1 MAPLEELSYGM
12 NLTGQDPAELT
23 KSLFQLAAEIA
34 QDPAELA
41 RSGAELAVAQAG
53 LALEVSRLLLGSS
66 EEPAIKPDPSD
77 RRFKDPAWQ
86 ESPWHRGVLGSYL
99 LWARWWGNQ
108 MQASR
113 LEGPAR
119 RKAAFAL
126 NLLLDAA
133 APTNLPWLNP
143 SVWKQT
149 VETGGMSLAR
159 GGINALTDILLNNG
173 RPRQV
178 DVTPFELGRNLAATP
193 GRVVLRNELIELLM
207 YEPQTEHVHRNP
219 LVCSPPWIN
228 KYYVMDLAPDRS
240 FIEYAVRA
248 GHTVFAISYRNPD
261 ASMRDLGMEDY
272 LRLGWLTA
280 VEAAQSIT
288 EAPKVNVLGL
298 CLGGTL
304 TGIGLAYLA
313 ARGEQERI
321 GWAAFTNT
329 LLDFSE
335 PGDLG
340 VFADEAGVRSLEAR
354 MQKKGYLEASTMAG
368 TFDWMR
374 GNDLVWSYVI
384 SNWYMGKQPPAF
396 DILAW
401 NSDST
406 NMPAT
411 MHSEYL
417 RSCYLENRLA
427 RPGAFRIADTNLD
440 LSTID
445 VPVYVLGAQND
456 HIAPWR
462 GTYRTTQLVGGE
474 ARYVLTSA
482 GHIAG
487 IVNPPD
493 NPKTFHYV
501 RDDCPADPEA
511 WLEGARRVSRSW
523 WEDWAEWAA
532 ERSGD
537 QVAPPAVPPG
547 DPAPGR
553 YVRNQVGGLRTLSGL
568 TPQAAES
575 NGNGSGKPG
584 RSRRTRNVS
593 SGDGR

>member
-23 KSLFQLAAEIA
+23 RSLLRLAAEIA
-34 QDPAELA
+34 EDPAELA
-41 RSGAELAVAQAG
+41 RSGAELALAEAG
-53 LALEVSRLLLGSS
+53 LALEVSRLLLGSN

-77 RRFKDPAWQ
+77 RRFSDPAWRD
-86 ESPWHRGVLGSYL
+86 SPWLRGVLGSYL
-99 LWARWWGNQ
+99 LWARWWGTQ
-108 MQASR
+108 MNASR

-126 NLLLDAA
+126 NLVLDAA

-143 SVWKQT
+143 SVWKQA
-149 VETGGMSLAR
+149 VDTGGMSLVR
-159 GGINALTDILLNNG
+159 GGVNALTDMLLNNG

-193 GRVVLRNELIELLM
+193 GRVVLRNELMELLM
-207 YEPQTEHVHRNP
+207 YEPQTEHVYRNP

-261 ASMRDLGMEDY
+261 ASMKDLGMEDY
-272 LRLGWLTA
+272 LRLGWLA
-280 VEAAQSIT
+280 AIEAAQSIT
-288 EAPKVNVLGL
+288 EAPQVNVLGL

-354 MQKKGYLEASTMAG
+354 MKKKGYLEASTMAG

-374 GNDLVWSYVI
+374 GNDLVWSYVV
-384 SNWYMGKQPPAF
+384 SNWYLGKQPPAF

-401 NSDST
+401 NADST

-440 LSTID
+440 LSRVK

-456 HIAPWR
+456 HIAPWK
-462 GTYRTTQLVGGE
+462 GTYRTTQLLGGE

-501 RDDCPADPEA
+501 QDDCPGDPET
-511 WLEGARRVSRSW
+511 WLEGARKVNRSW

-537 QVAPPAVPPG
+537 QVVPPAVPPG

-553 YVRNQVGGLRTLSGL
+553 YVRNQAGGLRPLSG
-568 TPQAAES
+568 PIRQSAES
-575 NGNGSGKPG
+575 NGHGRSKPG
-584 RSRRTRNVS
+584 PARRTRNVS

>member
-1 MAPLEELSYGM
+1 MATLEELSYGM
-12 NLTGQDPAELT
+12 NLTGQDPALLGRSLT
-23 KSLFQLAAEIA
+23 RLVAEILR
-34 QDPAELA
+34 DPGRLVGA
-41 RSGAELAVAQAG
+41 GAEHALSEAG
-53 LALEVSRLLLGSS
+53 LVLEISRMALGSK
-66 EEPAIKPDPSD
+66 EEPAVKPDPGD
-77 RRFKDPAWQ
+77 RRFSDPAWR
-86 ESPWHRGVLGSYL
+86 ENPWLRGILGSYL
-99 LWARWWGNQ
+99 LWSRWWLRQ
-108 MQASR
+108 LEASQ

-119 RKAAFAL
+119 GKARFAL
-126 NLLLDAA
+126 SMVLDAA
-133 APTNLPWLNP
+133 APTNVPWLNP
-143 SVWKQT
+143 LVLKQA
-149 VETGGMSLAR
+149 VDTGGLSLVR
-159 GGINALTDILLNNG
+159 GGVNALTDLLLHNG
-173 RPRQV
+173 KPRQV
-178 DVTPFELGRNLAATP
+178 DTTPFELGRDLAATP
-193 GRVVLRNELIELLM
+193 GRVVLRNELMELLM
-207 YEPQTEHVHRNP
+207 YEPQTERVYQNP

-248 GHTVFAISYRNPD
+248 GHTVFAMSYRNPD
-261 ASMRDLGMEDY
+261 ASMKDLGMEDY

-280 VEAAQSIT
+280 VDAAQSIT
-288 EAPKVNVLGL
+288 EAPRVDVVGL

-313 ARGEQERI
+313 ARGEQDRI

-340 VFADEAGVRSLEAR
+340 LFADEAGVKSLEAR
-354 MQKKGYLEASTMAG
+354 MKRKGYLEASTMAG

-401 NSDST
+401 NADST

-427 RPGAFRIADTNLD
+427 RPGAFRIADASLD
-440 LSTID
+440 LSEVE

-456 HIAPWR
+456 HIAPWK

-474 ARYVLTSA
+474 ARYVLTSS

-501 RDDCPADPEA
+501 SDDCPPDAA
-511 WLEGARRVSRSW
+511 SWLEGAQKVSRSW

-532 ERSGD
+532 QRSGK
-537 QVAPPAVPPG
+537 QVEPRQMPPG
-547 DPAPGR
+547 EPAPGL
-553 YVRNQVGGLRTLSGL
+553 YVRNRVGPRRALPETGPEVDHGR
-568 TPQAAES
+568 
-575 NGNGSGKPG
+575 NG
-584 RSRRTRNVS
+584 RRRTRRPRRTPDAS
-593 SGDGR
+593 SAG